1 MKTLGITINGVLRDF
16 NFQFEKFYR
25 KKFIKNE
32 SLVGMDDNFFAVEEE
47 ETNEEYERIKNLER
61 DLINLP
67 IDTADLLNHFK
78 FEDVESFN
86 SFLFEDYTFPIFG
99 AAPAMPKSFDTLLKI
114 QQISEASK
122 YFEVVLISTE
132 KSQAISSTLHFLAK
146 NGARI
151 KNIKFVD
158 NYSDVWKY
166 CDIVL
171 SETPEV
177 FETKTEG
184 KTSVKLETLY
194 NMYSQADYSIKNLS
208 DFVEIEFLKG
218 IFNK

>member
-16 NFQFEKFYR
+16 NFQFEKLYR
-25 KKFIKNE
+25 KTFIKNE
-32 SLVGMDDNFFAVEEE
+32 SLVGMDDNFFAVEAEE
-47 ETNEEYERIKNLER
+47 SQEEYEKIKNLER
-61 DLINLP
+61 ELINTP
-67 IDTADLLNHFK
+67 VDTADLLNHFK
-78 FEDVESFN
+78 FDDVESFN
-86 SFLFEDYTFPIFG
+86 KFLEDYTFPIYG

-158 NYSDVWKY
+158 RYSEVWKH

-177 FETKTEG
+177 FETKPEG
-184 KTSVKLETLY
+184 KLSVKLETLY
-194 NMYSQADYSIKNLS
+194 NTYSQSDYSIKNLS
-208 DFVEIEFLKG
+208 DFVEIEFLKE
-218 IFNK
+218 IFAK

>member
-67 IDTADLLNHFK
+67 VDTADLLNHFK
-78 FEDVESFN
+78 FDDVESFN

-151 KNIKFVD
+151 KIIKFFD
-158 NYSDVWKY
+158 NYSDVW
-166 CDIVL
+166 
-171 SETPEV
+171 
-177 FETKTEG
+177 
-184 KTSVKLETLY
+184 
-194 NMYSQADYSIKNLS
+194 
-208 DFVEIEFLKG
+208 
-218 IFNK
+218 

>member
-16 NFQFEKFYR
+16 NFQFEKLYR
-25 KKFIKNE
+25 KTFIKNE
-32 SLVGMDDNFFAVEEE
+32 SLVGMDDNFFAVEAEE
-47 ETNEEYERIKNLER
+47 SQEEYEKIKNLER
-61 DLINLP
+61 ELINTP
-67 IDTADLLNHFK
+67 VDTADLLNHFK
-78 FEDVESFN
+78 FDDVESFN
-86 SFLFEDYTFPIFG
+86 KFLEDYTFPIYG

-158 NYSDVWKY
+158 RYSEVWKH
-166 CDIVL
+166 CDILL

-177 FETKTEG
+177 FETKPEG
-184 KTSVKLETLY
+184 KLSVKLETLY
-194 NMYSQADYSIKNLS
+194 NTYSQSDYSIKNLS

-218 IFNK
+218 IFAK

>member
-16 NFQFEKFYR
+16 NFQFEKLYR
-25 KKFIKNE
+25 KTFIKNE
-32 SLVGMDDNFFAVEEE
+32 SLIGISDEFFAVEEE
-47 ETNEEYERIKNLER
+47 ESQEEYEKIKNLER
-61 DLINLP
+61 ELINIP
-67 IDTADLLNHFK
+67 VDTADLLNHFK
-78 FEDVESFN
+78 FDDAESFN
-86 SFLFEDYTFPIFG
+86 KFLEDYTFPIYG

-122 YFEVVLISTE
+122 YYEVVLISTE
-132 KSQAISSTLHFLAK
+132 KSQEISSTLHFLAK

-158 NYSDVWKY
+158 RYSEVWKH

-177 FETKTEG
+177 FETKPEG
-184 KTSVKLETLY
+184 KLSVKFETLY
-194 NMYSQADYSIKNLS
+194 NTYSQSDYSIKNLS

-218 IFNK
+218 IFAK

>member
-16 NFQFEKFYR
+16 NFQFEKLYR
-25 KKFIKNE
+25 KTFIKNE

-47 ETNEEYERIKNLER
+47 ESQEEYEKIKNLER
-61 DLINLP
+61 ELINTP
-67 IDTADLLNHFK
+67 VDTADLLNHFK
-78 FEDVESFN
+78 FDDVESFN
-86 SFLFEDYTFPIFG
+86 KFLEDYTFPIYG
-99 AAPAMPKSFDTLLKI
+99 AAPATPKSFDTLLKI

-158 NYSDVWKY
+158 RYSEVWKH

-177 FETKTEG
+177 FETKPEG
-184 KTSVKLETLY
+184 KLSVKLETLY
-194 NMYSQADYSIKNLS
+194 NTYSQSDYSIKNLS
-208 DFVEIEFLKG
+208 DFVEIEFLKEV
-218 IFNK
+218 FAK